1 MLNTPENHRTRQQNP
16 KPGAEVE
23 PTVIISQAGF
33 TLPDVAIATAIFSM
47 ILVIC
52 LGAFISMGRIYFK
65 SSTEIRTQEV
75 VRSVMDEISRK
86 IATTAADVYVLPP
99 NPPSPWSAYCIAGI
113 KYSYRKGYQLDRDPP
128 TGSNKK
134 VRQVFV
140 KSIVT
145 DTSGNPTGNC
155 NSVIGISNNP
165 APPSGGATK
174 KIELIDHNMR
184 LENFEIVDLYAPL
197 YIIKLDIVYGG
208 DPDYDDLE
216 KEVFEFHDET
226 VTPLEFKLDDPDPA
240 KRARCTLGETF
251 CYILRSRRE
260 VYQSIVD

>member
-16 KPGAEVE
+16 KLRAKVE
-23 PTVIISQAGF
+23 STVTVNQAGF

-75 VRSVMDEISRK
+75 VRNVMDEISRK
-86 IATTAADVYVLPP
+86 IATTAADVYDLEPVA
-99 NPPSPWSAYCIAGI
+99 PWDAYCIAGI
-113 KYSYRKGYQLDRDPP
+113 KYSYRNGYQLDRNPP

-145 DTSGNPTGNC
+145 DVSGNPTGNC
-155 NSVIGISNNP
+155 NSVIDPNNDP
-165 APPSGGATK
+165 APSGGATK

-184 LENFEIVDLYAPL
+184 LENFEIVSLFAPL

-226 VTPLEFKLDDPDPA
+226 GPSLEFKLDDPDPA